1 MLTTFQ
7 RIIGN
12 KSLYRAKLY
21 FRKIPWPYP
30 SHPLFHRNDEKSV
43 YLVLIPLCYAHPE
56 HPLVSNK

>member
-21 FRKIPWPYP
+21 FRKIPWPY
-30 SHPLFHRNDEKSV
+30 RNDEKSV